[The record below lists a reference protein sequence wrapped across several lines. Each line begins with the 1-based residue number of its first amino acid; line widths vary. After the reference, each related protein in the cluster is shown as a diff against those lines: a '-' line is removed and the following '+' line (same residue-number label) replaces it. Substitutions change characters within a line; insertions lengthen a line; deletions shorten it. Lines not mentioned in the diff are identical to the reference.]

1 MSLLDWASVLAS
13 LLNYHLDVYR
23 QMFWPFTLLG
33 SMHVHS
39 DVCGQNVLTFLAVK
53 FTVTADVYGPHVLPF
68 DGIAHYCHADVYGQ
82 TILMF
87 YFLTVIIV
95 ISRFIG
101 QTFDLSGYWTSL
113 SRWASQENRLNLL
126 WHSVLFGWQLKLW
139 STFGHRRLTVWC
151 TTSCYGKPQT
161 TM

>member
-1 MSLLDWASVLAS
+1 
-13 LLNYHLDVYR
+13 
-23 QMFWPFTLLG
+23 
-33 SMHVHS
+33 MHVHS

-87 YFLTVIIV
+87 YFLTEIIV

-113 SRWASQENRLNLL
+113 SR
-126 WHSVLFGWQLKLW
+126 
-139 STFGHRRLTVWC
+139 
-151 TTSCYGKPQT
+151 
-161 TM
+161 